1 MAANLH
7 KVGGETTIIVDY
19 SIRTARLGQRFY
31 FRNCERIE
39 GAKPT
44 DQLCACLGSAGR
56 MVVMGGNIMGPLTAK
71 RLLQDPL
78 RHTLVS
84 LW

>member
-1 MAANLH
+1 
-7 KVGGETTIIVDY
+7 
-19 SIRTARLGQRFY
+19 
-31 FRNCERIE
+31 
-39 GAKPT
+39 
-44 DQLCACLGSAGR
+44 
-56 MVVMGGNIMGPLTAK
+56 MVVMGGNIMGLLTAK